1 MEYEQLQRSTR
12 GRILALLWA
21 GGGMTADELARELGV
36 TANAVRAHLLALERD
51 GLVQQYRVRRGP
63 RKPSFAYTLTP
74 AGERVFPTR
83 YELLVNALLDAVA
96 ARAGQDAAAELE
108 QLLRSAGRHL
118 ARSHRTALAALP
130 RAERLQQ
137 VLALVQR
144 LGGAAEVERVDS
156 SDGEL
161 AAVRLRSAHCPFS
174 AVVVQHPQVCLVLEE
189 LVASLLGDATV
200 REVCEKAPVPRC
212 RFEISFA
219 TP

>member
-12 GRILALLWA
+12 GRILALLRA
-21 GGGMTADELARELGV
+21 RGGMTAAELARELGV

-51 GLVQQYRVRRGP
+51 GLVQQHRVRRGP

-74 AGERVFPTR
+74 AGEQVFPAR
-83 YELLVNALLDAVA
+83 YDLLVNALLDAVA

-108 QLLRSAGRHL
+108 QLLRRAGQRL
-118 ARSHRTALAALP
+118 AHPHRAALAALP
-130 RAERLQQ
+130 REERLHQL
-137 VLALVQR
+137 LALVQR
-144 LGGAAEVERVDS
+144 LGGAAEAERVGS
-156 SDGEL
+156 NGEP

-174 AVVVQHPQVCLVLEE
+174 AVVMQHPQVCLVLEE

-200 REVCEKAPVPRC
+200 REVCEKAPTPRC
-212 RFEISFA
+212 RFEILFA